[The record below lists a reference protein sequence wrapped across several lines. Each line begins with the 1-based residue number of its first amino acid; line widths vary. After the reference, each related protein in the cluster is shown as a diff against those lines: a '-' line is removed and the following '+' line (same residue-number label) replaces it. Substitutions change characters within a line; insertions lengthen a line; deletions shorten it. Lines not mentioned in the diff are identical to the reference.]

1 MSVSFAFEIFPNSE
15 STMPFCL
22 LRTLLISACA
32 SLAIAQPPTSDDKLA
47 PQPDAAMT
55 IAYPATR
62 TVEQSD
68 SYHGTTIEDPF
79 RWLEDTTSDDT
90 KQWVEAQNR
99 VTFDYLRQLPARDRI
114 QARLKK
120 LWNFERYGMPR
131 QYGTTYFYTYN
142 NGLQNQNVLY
152 VADSLDAAP
161 AENNR
166 RELLDPNRLS
176 SDGTVALSGIVPSD
190 DGKYLAY
197 GIASAGS
204 DWNTWRVR
212 DVASGKDL
220 NDQLEWIKFSSVSW
234 SADGKG
240 FFYSRYDAPK
250 ENEFTSVNYFQ
261 KLYYHALGTDQS
273 ADRLIYERSDEKEWG
288 FGGAVTD
295 DGKYLIV
302 SVWRGTEK
310 KNQVFYAPLINGAIP
325 SRDQVV
331 ELLSGFEADYQFLG
345 NDGSIFYFETDDQ
358 AAKRRI
364 VAIDIKNPKREN
376 WKQLIA
382 ESIDAIENA
391 SLIGN
396 RLIVLYLQNGTSV
409 VRQYDLTGK
418 RLDDIPIP
426 SLGTVTGFEGKRN
439 ARETFFTFTNYVTPP
454 SIFRLSLSENK
465 STVWRTPT
473 VDFDPADFV
482 TERVFYRSKDGTRI
496 PMILSYKDRLVERNG
511 DSPTILYGYGGFNI
525 SVTPNFSPAN
535 IAWMEMGGI
544 YAVPNLRGG
553 GEFGREWHEA
563 GMKQRKQNVFNDFI
577 AAAEHLIDERYTQSS
592 KLAISG
598 RSNGGLLVGAA
609 MTQRPNLFAVAL
621 PAVGVMDM
629 LRFHQFTIGWA
640 WVSEFGSSDDPA
652 GFATLI
658 RYSPLHRLVPGVRY
672 PATLITTA
680 DHDDRVVPG
689 HSFKFAARLQSCQ
702 SGTKPTL
709 IRIETSAG
717 HGAGTP
723 VSKLIDTAA
732 DTLAFVWHNF
742 GLE

>member
-1 MSVSFAFEIFPNSE
+1 
-15 STMPFCL
+15 
-22 LRTLLISACA
+22 
-32 SLAIAQPPTSDDKLA
+32 
-47 PQPDAAMT
+47 MT
-55 IAYPATR
+55 IAYPTTR

-68 SYHGTTIEDPF
+68 IYHGTTVEDPF
-79 RWLEDTTSDDT
+79 RWLEDTASDDT

-99 VTFDYLRQLPARDRI
+99 VTFDYLRRLPARDRI

-131 QYGTTYFYTYN
+131 QYGKSYFYTYN

-152 VADSLDAAP
+152 VADTLDDAP
-161 AENNR
+161 AQSNR

-176 SDGTVALSGIVPSD
+176 SDGTVALSGYVPSD

-204 DWNTWRVR
+204 DWNTWLVR

-220 NDQLEWIKFSSVSW
+220 NDKLEWVKFSTVSW
-234 SADGKG
+234 TADGKG

-261 KLYYHALGTDQS
+261 KLYYHALGTEQS
-273 ADRLIYERSDEKEWG
+273 ADRLIYERSDQKEWG
-288 FGGAVTD
+288 FGGTVTD
-295 DGKYLIV
+295 DGNYLIV

-310 KNQVFYAPLINGAIP
+310 KNQVFYAPLNEGSIP

-364 VAIDIKNPKREN
+364 IAVDIKNPKREN

-396 RLIVLYLQNGTSV
+396 RLILLYLQNGTSV
-409 VRQYDLTGK
+409 VRQYDLAGK

-426 SLGTVTGFEGKRN
+426 ALGTVTGFEGKRTSN
-439 ARETFFTFTNYVTPP
+439 ETFFTFTNYVTPP
-454 SIFRLSLSENK
+454 SIYRLALSENK
-465 STVWRTPT
+465 SAVWRTPT

-482 TERVFYRSKDGTRI
+482 TERVFYRSSDGTRI
-496 PMILSYKDRLVERNG
+496 PMILSYKDGSVDRQGN
-511 DSPTILYGYGGFNI
+511 SPTILYGYGGFNI

-563 GMKQRKQNVFNDFI
+563 GMKHRKQNVFNDFI

-658 RYSPLHRLVPGVRY
+658 KYSPLHRITPGVRY

-732 DTLAFVWHNF
+732 DSLAFVWHNF